1 MSKFVDKLNRI
12 YKSSA
17 PALGFRKSSEETEL
31 PSLLLV
37 ADLTKAGAKKS
48 KGIADREMDAAVVS
62 SESIDD
68 DNFKELVRSTGD
80 VPLGLLLEEGSS
92 QEKIQ
97 QMIDAGCDF
106 IVFGLQVPLEAINKE
121 GLGKVLKIE
130 PSLTPGLI
138 RAVNELRPPIDAV
151 LIASNAATITI
162 ERLLTCQ
169 LFTSLLNKPIL
180 VNVNSELTSG
190 ELSSLHETGVKGLIL
205 PEGTSLKVFAE
216 LKKTIS
222 SLPKTPKR
230 KTSTGVLLPH
240 TSTQPET
247 KVEKVEEEEEEEDI

>member
-1 MSKFVDKLNRI
+1 MSKFADKLNRI

-17 PALGFRKSSEETEL
+17 PALGFRKSREETEL

-37 ADLTKAGAKKS
+37 ADLTKAVVKKS
-48 KGIADREMDAAVVS
+48 KGIADREMDAAVIS
-62 SESIDD
+62 SESIDA
-68 DNFKELVRSTGD
+68 DNFKELIKSTGE

-106 IVFGLQVPLEAINKE
+106 VVFGLQVPLEAINKE
-121 GLGKVLKIE
+121 GLGKVLEIE

-138 RAVNELRPPIDAV
+138 RAVNELSPPIDAA

-162 ERLLTCQ
+162 ERLLTFQ
-169 LFTSLLNKPIL
+169 LFAGLLNKPIL

-190 ELSSLHETGVKGLIL
+190 ELNSLHETGVKGLIL

-216 LKKTIS
+216 LRKTIS

-230 KTSTGVLLPH
+230 KTSAGVMLPH
-240 TSTQPET
+240 ISTQPET
-247 KVEKVEEEEEEEDI
+247 KKVEEEEEEEDV

>member
-1 MSKFVDKLNRI
+1 MSKFADKLNRI

-17 PALGFRKSSEETEL
+17 PALGFRKPSEETEL
-31 PSLLLV
+31 PSILLL
-37 ADLTKAGAKKS
+37 ADLTKGGVKKAKS
-48 KGIADREMDAAVVS
+48 VADSGINAAVVS
-62 SESIDD
+62 SESIDA
-68 DNFKELVRSTGD
+68 DNFKELVRSTGE
-80 VPLGLLLEEGSS
+80 VPLGLLLEEGDS
-92 QEKIQ
+92 QEKVQ

-106 IVFGLQVPLEAINKE
+106 IVFGLQAPLEAINKE

-138 RAVNELRPPIDAV
+138 RAVNELRPSIDAV
-151 LIASNAATITI
+151 LIASDAVPITI

-169 LFTSLLNKPIL
+169 LFTGLLNKPIL
-180 VNVNSELTSG
+180 VNVNSELSSG
-190 ELSSLHETGVKGLIL
+190 ELNSLHETGVKGLIL
-205 PEGTSLKVFAE
+205 PEGTTPKVFAE

-230 KTSTGVLLPH
+230 KTSTGVLLPRI
-240 TSTQPET
+240 STQPET